1 MTKRQFTV
9 AFHTPINARELYE
22 ILAKHYGKEK
32 VEIGLGMFVNGLADH
47 DSWVMGVA
55 ILMALMDT
63 MKEALEKDGINIWEE

>member
-32 VEIGLGMFVNGLADH
+32 VEIGLGMFVNGL
-47 DSWVMGVA
+47 SEEWIVVA
-55 ILMALMDT
+55 NDRRTRLD
-63 MKEALEKDGINIWEE
+63 